1 MTKNQLNEA
10 INSILD
16 NGNELSTVVYAV
28 MKETYEVKQLNIV
41 NDEIEYIQNM
51 FIQSIKN
58 TLIEDEEQVLLNVS
72 TADDRGNAIFLYDL
86 DLPEGL
92 NFLNTD
98 LNDRLPAFSFNND
111 ELTDIDSLIIE
122 IGTEE
127 NQLKL
132 YKKLSPVEIFG
143 RGGYMLWKSNNQLE
157 RFEDKILRFTPKF
170 HAIIIDGETVFT
182 DLKLL
187 ETSHGFHD
195 VIVREANLSVQLIAD
210 LDILDETDGITE
222 MLSSVTFARKVLKI
236 RNSPVII
243 NNIPNATIIAFTKSH
258 PALINKMRYS
268 EDDTKIILR
277 TKKSKELFIKMLDDA
292 YLTSE
297 LTNQFY
303 ESKAKDAV
311 ELEIVDEN

>member
-1 MTKNQLNEA
+1 MTKNQLNEV
-10 INSILD
+10 INSILN
-16 NGNELSTVVYAV
+16 NGDELSTVVYAV
-28 MKETYEVKQLNIV
+28 LKDTFEVKQLNIV
-41 NDEIEYIQNM
+41 NDEILYIQNM
-51 FIQSIKN
+51 FIESIRN
-58 TLIEDEEQVLLNVS
+58 TIIENEEQVLLNVS
-72 TADDRGNAIFLYDL
+72 IADDRGNAIFLYDL
-86 DLPEGL
+86 DLPKGL
-92 NFLNTD
+92 NFLNTE
-98 LNDRLPAFSFNND
+98 LNDQLPIFSFNND

-127 NQLKL
+127 QQLKL

-157 RFEDKILRFTPKF
+157 RFDDKILRFTPKF
-170 HAIIIDGETVFT
+170 HSIMINGEIIFT

-195 VIVREANLSVQLIAD
+195 IIIREANLSVQLIAD
-210 LDILDETDGITE
+210 LDILEETDGITE

-236 RNSPVII
+236 RNSPVVI
-243 NNIPNATIIAFTKSH
+243 NSIPNATIIAFTKSH
-258 PALINKMRYS
+258 PALINKMKYS

-311 ELEIVDEN
+311 ELDIVEEN